1 MKKVGFSML
10 ASLLL
15 FSGVFAQKS
24 IVVTNTS
31 DIARK
36 SEMVEVK
43 ACCKKN
49 CILKGSVILKNEK
62 GEEVPYQLTYNNKKE
77 VQGLIFLADVNAK
90 STATYAIVEGK
101 PASVKAKTS
110 GRFVPERKD
119 DFAWENDFAAYRMYG
134 PALAKENPSNGVDF
148 WAKKTEELI
157 VDEFYFGELKQGLSY
172 HRDRGHG
179 LDFYKVAH
187 TLGCGGIAPYF
198 NDSLWIG
205 NHFDSYEVL
214 ENGPLRTVF
223 TLTYN
228 AVKIGSE
235 TYKQTITITV
245 DAGSLLNKAEVKYSG
260 KPLKMQ
266 LAPGVFLHDGKGNLN
281 MSTGNTGIITYAEEA
296 TSEFKEPSGRNYV
309 AVVVPS
315 KVKQNI
321 NKNAHALLLANYKA
335 GASFTYYFGGGWNMW
350 KFPTDSDWK
359 KAVNEYTAALKHP
372 LKVKI
377 K

>member
-1 MKKVGFSML
+1 MKKVGFSIL

-24 IVVTNTS
+24 IVVTNTA

-36 SEMVEVK
+36 AEMVEVK
-43 ACCKKN
+43 VCCKKN
-49 CILKGSVILKNEK
+49 CILKNAVILKNAK
-62 GEEVPYQLTYNNKKE
+62 GEEVPYQLTYNEKNE
-77 VQGLIFLADVNAK
+77 VQGFIFQADVDPK
-90 STATYAIVEGK
+90 STATYSIIEGK
-101 PASVKAKTS
+101 PAPVTAKTF

-148 WAKKTEELI
+148 WAKKTEKLI
-157 VDEFYFGELKQGLSY
+157 VDEFYHGELKQGLSY

-187 TLGCGGIAPYF
+187 TLGCGGIAPYL
-198 NDSLWIG
+198 NDTLWIG

-223 TLTYN
+223 ALTYN
-228 AVKIGSE
+228 AVKVAGE

-245 DAGSLLNKAEVKYSG
+245 NAGSLLNKAVVSYSG
-260 KPLKMQ
+260 KSQKMQ

-281 MSTGNTGIITYAEEA
+281 INAGIITYAEEA
-296 TSEFKEPSGRNYV
+296 ISEFKEPSGRNYV
-309 AVVVPS
+309 AVIVPS
-315 KVKQNI
+315 KTKNS
-321 NKNAHALLLANYKA
+321 KKENAHAFLPTDYKV
-335 GASFTYYFGGGWNMW
+335 GTDFTYYFGGGWNNW
-350 KFPTDSDWK
+350 KFPTDNDWQ
-359 KAVNEYTAALKHP
+359 KAVNDYKIALQHP
-372 LKVKI
+372 LKVKL